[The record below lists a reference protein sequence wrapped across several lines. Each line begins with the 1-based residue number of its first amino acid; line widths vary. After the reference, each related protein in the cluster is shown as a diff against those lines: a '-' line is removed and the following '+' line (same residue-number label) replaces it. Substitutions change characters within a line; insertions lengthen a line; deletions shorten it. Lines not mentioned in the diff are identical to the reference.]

1 MAYSFINA
9 LLSIII
15 TSSTIICMKFLG
27 RMAKSL
33 PGPKTGLQMPYS
45 KNRDHFCCR
54 QHSTVPIF
62 YQIFAQFWPKYRNFI
77 ERFNQIWQLN
87 NYEKNEKG
95 AELRCES
102 TLKRISSSSS
112 SSPLVESNVRLVR
125 SDFLG
130 HLDPIFPL
138 SCLSNNSAS
147 TLENDFQ
154 EMQTISSAWL
164 CPTTT
169 CWYG

>member
-1 MAYSFINA
+1 MW
-9 LLSIII
+9 
-15 TSSTIICMKFLG
+15 
-27 RMAKSL
+27 
-33 PGPKTGLQMPYS
+33 
-45 KNRDHFCCR
+45 KN
-54 QHSTVPIF
+54 V
-62 YQIFAQFWPKYRNFI
+62 K
-77 ERFNQIWQLN
+77 
-87 NYEKNEKG
+87 K
-95 AELRCES
+95 
-102 TLKRISSSSS
+102 ISSSSS

-138 SCLSNNSAS
+138 SCLSNNTAS

-169 CWYG
+169 CWYGRESISILWIKKRIVYFAVTRLIMDQELGNRSKVMIQDYYRNYTLLVGHNNGKVFWFGSFLKKLLILQSPLYQQSSPTRVDHIFK